1 MQYEL
6 KIKKPQSDD
15 WGILFRELI
24 ELTKASPIV
33 IVLDEISW
41 IRSKDPDFL
50 GKLKNAWD
58 LGFSKNDQLILI
70 LCGSVSSWIEHNILS
85 STGFVGRI
93 TLSIHLKE

>member
-24 ELTKASPIV
+24 ELTKASSIV

-41 IRSKDPDFL
+41 IRSKDPEFL
-50 GKLKNAWD
+50 RKLKNAWD
-58 LGFSKNDQLILI
+58 LVFSKNDQLILI

-85 STGFVGRI
+85 ITGFC
-93 TLSIHLKE
+93 